1 LQFIFDPTKLGAIV
15 HDILL
20 GGMMKV
26 ITIAGNKGG
35 IGKSTIALTLAQY
48 LAISKKMK
56 GCFIDLD
63 PQGNSTSSLISTTR
77 DPAHPTGYM
86 PKPHPEWDP
95 KNLPEDDL
103 YWDGISSIADIF
115 TGRAIYPYPTWL
127 ENLQCFPSFASLL
140 EDAQRVLKMDV
151 KDKVINRLKEFTVLL
166 STQSDFEFII
176 IDTNPQFG
184 PLTMAGLR
192 AATHALLPTELEQ
205 YGINGTIGM
214 IEAISQEQLRRP
226 KDDSIEIAGV
236 LPNQVRKTAVHN
248 KFLNNLRSI
257 DQSEKWLLPPIALR
271 TIYTELVV
279 EDAKPN
285 CVFNLSPS
293 NPARIESEKWC
304 SYVYERVFQNLYNMP
319 SIREVT
325 AHG

>member
-1 LQFIFDPTKLGAIV
+1 
-15 HDILL
+15 
-20 GGMMKV
+20 MKV
-26 ITIAGNKGG
+26 ITTAGNKGG
-35 IGKSTIALTLAQY
+35 IGKSTVALTLAQY
-48 LAISKKMK
+48 LAICKNMK
-56 GCFIDLD
+56 GAFIDLD
-63 PQGNSTSSLISTTR
+63 PQGNSSSSLIPTTR

-86 PKPHPEWDP
+86 PKAHPEWNP
-95 KNLPEDDL
+95 ESPAEDDPH
-103 YWDGISSIADIF
+103 WDGISSIADIF
-115 TGRAIYPYPTWL
+115 IGRPIYPYPTWVK
-127 ENLQCFPSFASLL
+127 NLQCFPSFASLL

-151 KDKVINRLKEFTVLL
+151 KEKVIKRLKEFTTLL
-166 STQSDFEFII
+166 STHSDFEFII

-192 AATHALLPTELEQ
+192 AATHGLLPTELEQ

-226 KDDSIEIAGV
+226 KDDTIKIAGI

-248 KFLNNLRSI
+248 KFLNDLRAI
-257 DQSEKWLLPPIALR
+257 EKSEKWLLPPIALR

-285 CVFNLSPS
+285 CVFNLPAS

-304 SYVYERVFQNLYNMP
+304 SYIYDRVFHDLYNP
-319 SIREVT
+319 AYDEDEEVT
-325 AHG
+325 YG